1 MSEGLI
7 EVKIVRFIYL
17 YVFSHIYTRLKTMVN
32 VTLSIPNELKQKMDS
47 LAEINW
53 SAVAREAFDQKI
65 RDMEFLKNFKAKST
79 LTEEDALRLGRKVN
93 KALSNRL
100 RNLRK

>member
-1 MSEGLI
+1 
-7 EVKIVRFIYL
+7 
-17 YVFSHIYTRLKTMVN
+17 MVN

-79 LTEEDALRLGRKVN
+79 LTEEDALRLGREVN

-100 RNLRK
+100 RKLRK